1 MYRPWAASPALQVVS
16 SVRLDT
22 PVLARH
28 AFRWSSHAG
37 FATGTIS
44 TCRGA
49 PEAGRTARSPSRS
62 PPSTAMARLRLIWD
76 AEPASAPN
84 TRLEVAATP
93 CTTTQG
99 ALSCTNNLPL
109 PARGEGWEEGRGAQK
124 SERRRRHY
132 ADGALPRAQRSLS
145 LT

>member
-28 AFRWSSHAG
+28 AFRWSSQAG
-37 FATGTIS
+37 LATGAIA

-49 PEAGRTARSPSRS
+49 PEGGTTARSPSRS
-62 PPSTAMARLRLIWD
+62 PPKTATPRLRLTWD

-99 ALSCTNNLPL
+99 APSCTNTLPL
-109 PARGEGWEEGRGAQK
+109 LAGEGW
-124 SERRRRHY
+124 
-132 ADGALPRAQRSLS
+132 
-145 LT
+145 